1 MFFTSFEYDKSVAK
15 ATSYSW
21 IKYNCDVKMDNE
33 MNIEHNQD
41 IVSAQITK
49 ILKSR
54 IFLKTEHG
62 KTIVVEYPR
71 KQRKNH
77 QTKQLFTQILKDI
90 WHHHLW
96 IPVNQRTNQILQY
109 DWLS

>member
-1 MFFTSFEYDKSVAK
+1 IMIFFFQAEDGIRDRNVTGVQTCALP
-15 ATSYSW
+15 
-21 IKYNCDVKMDNE
+21 IL
-33 MNIEHNQD
+33 
-41 IVSAQITK
+41 SAQITK

>member
-1 MFFTSFEYDKSVAK
+1 
-15 ATSYSW
+15 
-21 IKYNCDVKMDNE
+21 MDNQ

-77 QTKQLFTQILKDI
+77 QAKQLFTQILKDI